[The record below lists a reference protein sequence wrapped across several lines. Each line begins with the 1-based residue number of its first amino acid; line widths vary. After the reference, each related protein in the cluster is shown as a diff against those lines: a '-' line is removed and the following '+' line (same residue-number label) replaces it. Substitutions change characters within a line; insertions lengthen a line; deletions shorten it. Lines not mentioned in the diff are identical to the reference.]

1 MKQRSSTRRGLRQL
15 ALAASL
21 AAGFGLAAG
30 IALAED
36 GINPYADEILRAMSD
51 YMGGTKSLSFEAD
64 VSNEVITVEGQK
76 LQFNSHASVE
86 LERPSHFRIKRKG
99 RFADVALSYD
109 GAEMSLY
116 GKELNAHIQ
125 KPLAGTID
133 DALREFERSS
143 GLPLPGV
150 DLLLL
155 NSYAALT
162 GEVTS
167 SGYYGTDWIDGVEC
181 HHLAFRTPKIDFQ
194 VWVEAGE
201 HPLPRKYVIT
211 TKWTT
216 GAPQYSVELRNWN
229 TQPEF
234 GPERFKF
241 IPPAGSLKIDA
252 LPVDQTGEIVVSEEG
267 K

>member
-21 AAGFGLAAG
+21 AAGLGLAAG
-30 IALAED
+30 TALAED

-76 LQFNSHASVE
+76 LQFNSHATVE
-86 LERPSHFRIKRKG
+86 LERPSHFRIKRTG

-133 DALREFERSS
+133 DALREFERST

-216 GAPQYSVELRNWN
+216 GAPQYSVQLRNWN
-229 TQPEF
+229 TQPQF
-234 GPERFKF
+234 GSERFQF
-241 IPPAGSLKIDA
+241 VPPEGSLKIDV
-252 LPVDQTGEIVVSEEG
+252 LPVDDTGEVVLPEEG